1 MTTLVVIWVVLLVAL
16 LVFVA
21 PRPGMGGPLTL
32 AYFLSLSVIH
42 VPGALSYIGGA
53 APDAGLEATIVG
65 FRLTLIGL
73 AAFVAGAALSRGPQ
87 PLAIWRGRMSGDGV
101 AVQQL
106 GTRILLLGALAF
118 AVIQPL
124 LAGVAS
130 VASVVST
137 LSQLLVIGLWLRL
150 YAAMTLRNR
159 SGMILTLAIL
169 PLMPL
174 VTIASAGFV
183 GYGISWVISVV
194 ALLFIL
200 ARNRVLIL
208 LATPVVL
215 YLGLSFFVTYAAQRN
230 DIRDVVW
237 SGRAGV
243 MERVDSVVTMVTSF
257 RALDL
262 ADEGHARNLRN
273 RLNQNLLVGVGV
285 IRHQNDAV
293 DLVYGATFQ
302 PWLLIPRALWP
313 GKPDIGGSGNIVTNF
328 TGINFA
334 AGTSVGAGQ
343 VLEFYYNFGTVGV
356 VLGFFGLGFLL
367 RVLDRRLMT
376 GLVQGDL
383 RLLLLNGMPG
393 LALLQPGGSII
404 EIAASAIAALVAAHL
419 VLAYDRNRRRAPAR
433 RTAGRAGSRPP
444 PVPLRR

>member
-1 MTTLVVIWVVLLVAL
+1 MTGLLIIWVVLLVAL
-16 LVFVA
+16 IVFVA

-32 AYFLSLSVIH
+32 AYFLALSMIH

-65 FRLTLIGL
+65 FRMTLIGL
-73 AAFVAGAALSRGPQ
+73 AAFVAGAALCRGPQ
-87 PLAIWRGRMSGDGV
+87 PLAVWRGRLSGDGV

-106 GTRILLLGALAF
+106 GTRIIVLGAIAF
-118 AVIQPL
+118 MVVQPL
-124 LAGVAS
+124 LGGVAS
-130 VASVVST
+130 VASIVST
-137 LSQLLVIGLWLRL
+137 LSQLLVVGLWLRL
-150 YAAMTLRNR
+150 YASMTLRNR
-159 SGMILTLAIL
+159 GGIILTLAIL
-169 PLMPL
+169 PVLPL

-215 YLGLSFFVTYAAQRN
+215 YLGLSFFVTYAGQRN

-237 SGRAGV
+237 SARSTV
-243 MERVDSVVTMVTSF
+243 VERVDSVARMVTSF
-257 RALDL
+257 VPLDL
-262 ADEGHARNLRN
+262 ANARHASHLRN

-285 IRHQNDAV
+285 IRHQNDTV
-293 DLVYGATFQ
+293 DLAYGATFQ

-313 GKPDIGGSGNIVTNF
+313 GKPAIGGSGNIVTNF

-343 VLEFYYNFGTVGV
+343 VLEFYFNFGTIGV
-356 VLGFFGLGFLL
+356 VLGFFGLGYLL
-367 RVLDRRLMT
+367 RFLDRRLMT
-376 GLVQGDL
+376 GLVRGDL

-393 LALLQPGGSII
+393 LALLQPGGSMI
-404 EIAASAIAALVAAHL
+404 EIAAATIAALVAAHL
-419 VLAYDRNRRRAPAR
+419 VLAYDRYRRSAPAR
-433 RTAGRAGSRPP
+433 RIASRAAAPP
-444 PVPLRR
+444 PLRR